1 MKQRYIEIPSTW
13 DELTTRDW
21 RDMLRLRHRIVTA
34 GRTLTVKD
42 IRRESARLLL
52 ENHGL
57 SSQPGKTK
65 WLWLVAQVADT
76 LDWLWQDLDQGFSL
90 CYRSTEQ
97 LLPTVTINKQL
108 LLGPQSHGADLL
120 FGEFRMAYAIM
131 RNYEQHPSDRD
142 LDVLA
147 GLLYRPAASADLQ
160 RERQLRRWPYEWDT
174 MEHREQRGQ
183 KMQRWETWGI
193 YAWFAYFCE
202 YLTQGRF
209 IIDGEEVTFAPLF
222 NTDPAENQNNV
233 SDKDGKHGSSLQR
246 ICLTLAESHVF
257 GTMKEVDQTPLLTV
271 MMKLLQDYEQ
281 LERLKKAA
289 ERNQQKNKIWRKS

>member
-1 MKQRYIEIPSTW
+1 MKQRYIEVPSTW
-13 DELTTRDW
+13 DELTEADW
-21 RDMLRLRHRIVTA
+21 RDVLKLRQLVATTGHQWTVRDVRIETA
-34 GRTLTVKD
+34 H
-42 IRRESARLLL
+42 LLL
-52 ENHGL
+52 RNHGL
-57 SSQPGKTK
+57 KPQPGNPQ
-65 WLWLVAQVADT
+65 WLLLVNQVADT
-76 LDWLWQDLDQGFSL
+76 LDWLWQDLERGLSL

-97 LLPTVTINKQL
+97 LLPMVKVGQQQ

-131 RNYEQHPSDRD
+131 RNYEQRPSGRD
-142 LDVLA
+142 LNVLA
-147 GLLYRPAASADLQ
+147 GLLYRPAASEELQ
-160 RERQLRRWPYEWDT
+160 RERQLRRWPYEWDS
-174 MEHREQRGQ
+174 MEQRERRGQ
-183 KMQRWETWGI
+183 QMQPWQVWGC
-193 YAWFAYFCE
+193 YAWFAFFCE

-222 NTDPAENQNNV
+222 NADPAENQNNV
-233 SDKDGKHGSSLQR
+233 SGKDGKRGSSLQR

-289 ERNQQKNKIWRKS
+289 KRNQPKK

>member
-1 MKQRYIEIPSTW
+1 MKQRYIEVPSTW
-13 DELTTRDW
+13 DELTEADW
-21 RDMLRLRHRIVTA
+21 RDVLKLRQLVATTGHQ
-34 GRTLTVKD
+34 LTVMD
-42 IRRESARLLL
+42 VRIETAHRLLR
-52 ENHGL
+52 NHGL
-57 SSQPGKTK
+57 KPQPGNTQ
-65 WLWLVAQVADT
+65 WLLLVNQVADT
-76 LDWLWQDLDQGFSL
+76 LDWLWQDLERGLSL

-97 LLPTVTINKQL
+97 LLPMVKVGQQQ

-131 RNYEQHPSDRD
+131 RNYEQRPSGRD
-142 LDVLA
+142 LNVLA
-147 GLLYRPAASADLQ
+147 GLLYRPAASEELQ
-160 RERQLRRWPYEWDT
+160 RERQLRRWPYEWDS
-174 MEHREQRGQ
+174 MEQRERRGQ
-183 KMQRWETWGI
+183 QMRRWETWGI

-222 NTDPAENQNNV
+222 NADPAENQNNA
-233 SDKDGKHGSSLQR
+233 SGKDGKHGSSLQR

-289 ERNQQKNKIWRKS
+289 KRNQPKN

>member
-1 MKQRYIEIPSTW
+1 MKQRYIEVPSTW
-13 DELTTRDW
+13 DELTEADW
-21 RDMLRLRHRIVTA
+21 RDVLKLRQLVATTGHQWTVRDVRIETA
-34 GRTLTVKD
+34 H
-42 IRRESARLLL
+42 LLL
-52 ENHGL
+52 RNHGL
-57 SSQPGKTK
+57 KPQPGNPQ
-65 WLWLVAQVADT
+65 WLLLVNQVADT
-76 LDWLWQDLDQGFSL
+76 LDWLWQDLERGLSL

-97 LLPTVTINKQL
+97 LLPMVKVGQQQ

-131 RNYEQHPSDRD
+131 RNYEQRPSGRD
-142 LDVLA
+142 LNVLA
-147 GLLYRPAASADLQ
+147 GLLYRPAASEELQ
-160 RERQLRRWPYEWDT
+160 RERQLRRWPYEWDS
-174 MEHREQRGQ
+174 MEQRERRGQ
-183 KMQRWETWGI
+183 QMQPWQVWGC
-193 YAWFAYFCE
+193 YAWFAFFCE

-222 NTDPAENQNNV
+222 NADPAENQNNA

-289 ERNQQKNKIWRKS
+289 KRNQPKK